1 MMIRAI
7 PLLAAAAI
15 GLSGCIS
22 LFPKAEPLTTYKLSV
37 NTPAPSATAGTGA
50 VVLKSTTIFTRA
62 AATDRLLTVTGAE
75 AATIAG
81 ARWVAP
87 ASAMFDEALS
97 SAFASTPTRLITR
110 GDITPADQIIRVEVR
125 TFEARYLNG
134 AAAAPTVVIE
144 ARASLTNL
152 RGGAVS
158 VSKEFR
164 SEQPAADNRVGA
176 IVDSYNT
183 GATQVV
189 TDIAKWV
196 ETQPPVRRVS
206 QP

>member
-1 MMIRAI
+1 MTIRAL
-7 PLLAAAAI
+7 PLLLTAAI

-22 LFPKAEPLTTYKLSV
+22 LFPKAEPLTTYKLTV

-50 VVLKSTTIFTRA
+50 VVLKSTTLFTRSA
-62 AATDRLLTVTGAE
+62 AADRLLTINGPE

-87 ASAMFDEALS
+87 ASVMFDEALS
-97 SAFASTPTRLITR
+97 AAFASTPTRLISR

-134 AAAAPTVVIE
+134 ADAAPTVVIE

-152 RGGAVS
+152 RDRGAS
-158 VSKEFR
+158 FSREFR
-164 SEQPAADNRVGA
+164 SEQPASDNRVGA
-176 IVDSYNT
+176 IVDSYNAA
-183 GATQVV
+183 ATQVV

-196 ETQPPVRRVS
+196 ESQPPARRPS
-206 QP
+206 